1 MCFASCKLT
10 RPSDSCHRQG
20 LAALPPGQGTARG
33 RMSLPD
39 AESKLQCETGRP
51 MSAATSGSS
60 RAQWGRIWAA
70 RGYRRRGGRELL
82 TKFLMA
88 SLIDVC
94 HLHTRLREHTWGR
107 HARLRNAGPP
117 IRPRA
122 CGAPGARRGG
132 AKAGQKSAL
141 LGRQKSTP
149 APHGLRRERAR
160 TMAEA
165 AAAAAAAGGG
175 RPHVGLASGTVW
187 PVGLRCHWG
196 VDPTAVSYTVL
207 PSTYLNRLR

>member
-1 MCFASCKLT
+1 
-10 RPSDSCHRQG
+10 
-20 LAALPPGQGTARG
+20 
-33 RMSLPD
+33 MSLPD
-39 AESKLQCETGRP
+39 AESKLQCETDRP

-107 HARLRNAGPP
+107 HARLRNGPP

-149 APHGLRRERAR
+149 ADRTACDGKGPAPWQRRRRQQQRQAVAGL
-160 TMAEA
+160 T
-165 AAAAAAAGGG
+165 
-175 RPHVGLASGTVW
+175 SGSPPALCGPLGFDVT
-187 PVGLRCHWG
+187 G
-196 VDPTAVSYTVL
+196 A
-207 PSTYLNRLR
+207 